1 MSTNNP
7 IDYTEY
13 GIDDIDDTLDNEL
26 WFRVYFNIYKNI
38 QNIKNKNKHMINVIK
53 KSLLYN
59 KLSCIEDQALS
70 ICLTNM
76 IIMESK
82 F

>member
-13 GIDDIDDTLDNEL
+13 DIDSKMDKDDEL
-26 WFRVYFNIYKNI
+26 WFNVYFNIYKNI
-38 QNIKNKNKHMINVIK
+38 YNIKTKNKQMIEEIK
-53 KSLLYN
+53 KSLLYK

-76 IIMESK
+76 VIIEYK